1 VSRWRRRS
9 ASVVAGVTL
18 SADAVAEGVMV
29 VVVVVEEEEEVDVRA
44 ESVMDCRQSE
54 DARFL
59 SLETGAL
66 SGSSDGEAVGDSAGP
81 SIEMI
86 GGGGVAGKF
95 STKVSKVSRIS
106 ILPSVPGSDDSSS
119 SLMPLSCCSATSSS
133 GPSPHPPTPP
143 ASIVDVGARING
155 GGNP

>member
-1 VSRWRRRS
+1 MSRWRRRS
-9 ASVVAGVTL
+9 ASVVAGITL
-18 SADAVAEGVMV
+18 SADAMAEGMMV
-29 VVVVVEEEEEVDVRA
+29 VVVVEVDVRA

-143 ASIVDVGARING
+143 ASIVEVGARING